1 MQQKGSKGNE
11 YSMRIKDDDDD
22 GQVSTYA
29 YSAQRVAKA
38 SYALVFDPA
47 KQTFVLEKV
56 GASINCNITSTPWES
71 DRAKLEELYPHLEI
85 ADDTQEAVEDDLFS
99 ESEDVESSDEEN
111 PFDHRMWLDN
121 EGPFVASSPRVP
133 PLKPSPVP
141 RPVNGIS
148 ASVSPAPR
156 PIKAPPQ
163 QRMQPPSRS
172 SYRDDADDESS
183 QARRPTGRPQPPAA
197 AGATVTAAKRA
208 LAKSNVLRGAE
219 AEPPAKRAKV
229 APRKRPA
236 PNDDDVVL
244 EFDSLPS
251 AAADDG
257 HSSLQTVEVKSPPPV
272 HSRDVRDQNKD
283 DKVDGK
289 DDESDGGLVIEMEPE
304 TRPKRSLGQELGRMT
319 SGGPVS
325 LSSVASSLS
334 PTPAQSSP
342 VKPQAREP
350 DLPLQMR
357 EADDNGDNNNNNED
371 DNNNDNDDDD
381 DDDDDDMEDQSDAA
395 DEGDVDVDVDDLK
408 LPPPVLEPNDTD
420 MTNEA
425 DDVISA
431 SDLEAELEQA
441 LVSEFDD
448 EADGQHHIESNADQP
463 PPPPVQIEEPESEEE

>member
-11 YSMRIKDDDDD
+11 YSLRIRDDDERR
-22 GQVSTYA
+22 SAYA

-38 SYALVFDPA
+38 SYALVFDPS

-71 DRAKLEELYPHLEI
+71 DRAKLEELYPHLDLAED
-85 ADDTQEAVEDDLFS
+85 AQEPVEDDFFS
-99 ESEDVESSDEEN
+99 ESEDVESTDEDN

-121 EGPFVASSPRVP
+121 EGPSVGSSPRVP

-141 RPVNGIS
+141 RPVNSIS
-148 ASVSPAPR
+148 ASISPAPR
-156 PIKAPPQ
+156 PIGPSPR
-163 QRMQPPSRS
+163 QRTQPLSRS

-183 QARRPTGRPQPPAA
+183 QVRRPTGRPQPPVA
-197 AGATVTAAKRA
+197 AGATATTAKKA
-208 LAKSNVLRGAE
+208 LARPKVQSRAE
-219 AEPPAKRAKV
+219 AEPLPKRTKV
-229 APRKRPA
+229 TARKRPA
-236 PNDDDVVL
+236 PDDDDVVI

-257 HSSLQTVEVKSPPPV
+257 HSSLQTVEAESPPPV
-272 HSRDVRDQNKD
+272 RSRDVGELNKN

-289 DDESDGGLVIEMEPE
+289 DEESDGGLVIEMEPE
-304 TRPKRSLGQELGRMT
+304 SRPKRSLGQELGQMSSR
-319 SGGPVS
+319 GPVS

-350 DLPLQMR
+350 DLPLQMP
-357 EADDNGDNNNNNED
+357 EADND
-371 DNNNDNDDDD
+371 DDNDDDD
-381 DDDDDDMEDQSDAA
+381 DDDGDDDDDMEEQSDVA
-395 DEGDVDVDVDDLK
+395 DEVNVDVDVDDLR
-408 LPPPVLEPNDTD
+408 LPPPVLQPNDTD
-420 MTNEA
+420 KTNEA

-448 EADGQHHIESNADQP
+448 EADGQHHVDSNADQP
-463 PPPPVQIEEPESEEE
+463 PPAPVQVEEPESEEE